1 MLEKHKVPKIHF
13 VYITSLEI
21 WTPFESFQKMIPYSY
36 DSMKPKHLNK
46 IIVKMILKAYVQFSI
61 LKDEEFLMYVHKC

>member
-21 WTPFESFQKMIPYSY
+21 RTPFESFQKMIPYSY
-36 DSMKPKHLNK
+36 ESMKTKHLNK
-46 IIVKMILKAYVQFSI
+46 RIVKMIVKACVQFSI
-61 LKDEEFLMYVHKC
+61 LKDEEFLMNVHKC

>member
-21 WTPFESFQKMIPYSY
+21 QTPFESFQKMIPYSY
-36 DSMKPKHLNK
+36 ESMKTKHLNK
-46 IIVKMILKAYVQFSI
+46 RIVKMIVKACVQFSI
-61 LKDEEFLMYVHKC
+61 LKDEEFLMNVHKC

>member
-13 VYITSLEI
+13 VYITNLEI

-36 DSMKPKHLNK
+36 ESMKTKHLNK
-46 IIVKMILKAYVQFSI
+46 RIAKVIVKACVQFLV
-61 LKDEEFLMYVHKC
+61 LKDEELLMNIHRC